1 MNLRKAVF
9 YILAGLLGGCVP
21 SLHPL
26 YTDTDTVFDEKIIG
40 SWQDADSVWKFEKAA
55 DANSY
60 DLTVIT
66 DGKEGR
72 FIAHLVRL
80 NDTLFFDL
88 YPGHAEINASDFYKA
103 HLLGA
108 HSFLKVEQI
117 EPNLALRMMD
127 PENFEK
133 LVESEPEI
141 IKHEVVEKRIILTAS
156 TPELQ
161 KFVLK
166 YQNDPNV
173 FAQPSNM
180 TKVFDD
186 SNEPNLAE
194 PNLVSAEK

>member
-1 MNLRKAVF
+1 
-9 YILAGLLGGCVP
+9 
-21 SLHPL
+21 
-26 YTDTDTVFDEKIIG
+26 
-40 SWQDADSVWKFEKAA
+40 
-55 DANSY
+55 
-60 DLTVIT
+60 
-66 DGKEGR
+66 
-72 FIAHLVRL
+72 
-80 NDTLFFDL
+80 
-88 YPGHAEINASDFYKA
+88 
-103 HLLGA
+103 
-108 HSFLKVEQI
+108 
-117 EPNLALRMMD
+117 MD